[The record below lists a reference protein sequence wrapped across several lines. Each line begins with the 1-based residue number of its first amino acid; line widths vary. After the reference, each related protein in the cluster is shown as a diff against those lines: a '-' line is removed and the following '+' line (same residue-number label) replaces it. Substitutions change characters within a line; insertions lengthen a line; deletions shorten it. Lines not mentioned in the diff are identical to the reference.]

1 MRTSKYLYPILFIIF
16 FSFSVFSQSQV
27 YIPTLES
34 LQIRETPQWFN
45 NAKLGIF
52 IHWGLYSVPAW
63 ATPTNTPDKVTDWKE
78 FYRSNPYAEWYLNSL
93 RIDGS
98 PTQKYHHQK
107 YGENYN
113 YYHFKDS
120 LLEQSANWNAI
131 YWADVFKNTGAQY
144 VVLTTKHHDG
154 FTLYPSK
161 VPNPFMDK
169 SEINSPRDYV
179 GELCDAVRKKDMKFG
194 VYYSGGLDWTFN
206 QSPITNLWPDLFQS
220 MPKSLAY
227 TAYADCHVHE
237 LIQRYKPDILW
248 NDVDYPKNGD
258 VLGIFSELFNL
269 NSKAVVND
277 RWQQYPEL
285 INFTTPEYKV
295 MDSIVP
301 KKWETCRGIGF
312 SFGYNQVENDN
323 QLLSSEALIHLLIDI
338 VSKNGNLLLN
348 IGPKAD
354 GSIPENQLKRL
365 IDLGN
370 WLKINGEGIYETKPY
385 IISSVILNDGT
396 KMSFTQKNNDLYVFL
411 LSAPQ
416 EKSIIIPFCQTTQSS
431 KVLWFGKIKE
441 SLSFSRANNGVDIK
455 LPENMNF
462 KFPRMIK
469 IEGASLPN
477 TAEK

>member
-1 MRTSKYLYPILFIIF
+1 MMKISIIPFLLFPFLVVAQTYNILNYGAVLFG
-16 FSFSVFSQSQV
+16 SQ
-27 YIPTLES
+27 TLCCS
-34 LQIRETPQWFN
+34 
-45 NAKLGIF
+45 GI
-52 IHWGLYSVPAW
+52 
-63 ATPTNTPDKVTDWKE
+63 
-78 FYRSNPYAEWYLNSL
+78 
-93 RIDGS
+93 
-98 PTQKYHHQK
+98 
-107 YGENYN
+107 
-113 YYHFKDS
+113 
-120 LLEQSANWNAI
+120 
-131 YWADVFKNTGAQY
+131 
-144 VVLTTKHHDG
+144 
-154 FTLYPSK
+154 
-161 VPNPFMDK
+161 NPFMDK

-220 MPKSLAY
+220 MPKSVAY

-237 LIQRYKPDILW
+237 LIQRYNPDILW
-248 NDVDYPKNGD
+248 TDVDYPKNGD

-269 NSKAVVND
+269 YSNAVVND

-285 INFTTPEYKV
+285 IDFTTPEYKV

-301 KKWETCRGIGF
+301 KKWEPCRGIGF
-312 SFGYNQVENDN
+312 SFGYNQVENEN
-323 QLLSSEALIHLLIDI
+323 QLLSSEALIHLLIGI

-370 WLKINGEGIYETKPY
+370 WLKIYGEGIYETKPY
-385 IISSVILNDGT
+385 IILSVILKDGT
-396 KMSFTQKNNDLYVFL
+396 KISFTQKNNDLYVFL
-411 LSAPQ
+411 LSVPQ

-431 KVLWFGKIKE
+431 KVLWFGKTKE
-441 SLSFSRANNGVDIK
+441 SLSFSRADNGVDIK

-462 KFPRMIK
+462 KFPIMIK